1 MYILQHFLSFSAVS
15 VLEKTTSDIIN
26 VSRYTNDHLVYH
38 VPNFEDFL
46 KSFFLGFFYS
56 FCTISPFSEICIPFS
71 SFSMFNFVTMES
83 KFSKYWKNKCLSS
96 KLVKNVS
103 VTRSSEG
110 LLRGIHNVEKSVLI
124 FLLLIHFSYWCSITD
139 HAAIVD
145 NQIESLGWMKLQ
157 PPSAMKYSIH
167 VYSSHK

>member
-1 MYILQHFLSFSAVS
+1 MY
-15 VLEKTTSDIIN
+15 
-26 VSRYTNDHLVYH
+26 RYTNDHLVYH

-46 KSFFLGFFYS
+46 KSFLLGVFYS

-71 SFSMFNFVTMES
+71 SFSMFNFVTMEL

-110 LLRGIHNVEKSVLI
+110 LLRGIHNVEKSVLV

-145 NQIESLGWMKLQ
+145 NQIESLWWMKLQ
-157 PPSAMKYSIH
+157 PPPAMKYSIH
-167 VYSSHK
+167 VYASHK

>member
-1 MYILQHFLSFSAVS
+1 MIIWYTMYQILKIFWKAFFWGVFTAF
-15 VLEKTTSDIIN
+15 VL
-26 VSRYTNDHLVYH
+26 H
-38 VPNFEDFL
+38 
-46 KSFFLGFFYS
+46 
-56 FCTISPFSEICIPFS
+56 CISPFSEICIPFS

-96 KLVKNVS
+96 KLVKNIS
-103 VTRSSEG
+103 VTRSSKG
-110 LLRGIHNVEKSVLI
+110 LLRGIHNVEKSVLV

-145 NQIESLGWMKLQ
+145 NQIESLWWMKLQ
-157 PPSAMKYSIH
+157 PPPAMKYSIH

>member
-1 MYILQHFLSFSAVS
+1 MLHKCIDTQMIIWYTLYQILKIFWKA
-15 VLEKTTSDIIN
+15 
-26 VSRYTNDHLVYH
+26 
-38 VPNFEDFL
+38 
-46 KSFFLGFFYS
+46 FFWVFFYS

-71 SFSMFNFVTMES
+71 SFSMFNSVTMES

-96 KLVKNVS
+96 KLVKNIS

-145 NQIESLGWMKLQ
+145 NQIESLRWMKLQ
-157 PPSAMKYSIH
+157 PPPAMKYSIH
-167 VYSSHK
+167 VYSSQK